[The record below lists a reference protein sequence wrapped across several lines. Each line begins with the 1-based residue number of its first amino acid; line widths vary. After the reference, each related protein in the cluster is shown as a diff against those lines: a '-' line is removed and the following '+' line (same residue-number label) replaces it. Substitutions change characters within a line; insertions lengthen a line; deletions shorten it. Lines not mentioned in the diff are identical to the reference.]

1 MSSTSQTDRRR
12 RALMGLLVI
21 ALVVGSVLLLE
32 LALWLFGVK
41 SSSEKTQNILL
52 GVARPKALREV
63 PDLGWALSPG
73 FDGVIK
79 GIRYRINALGFR
91 GPEVQKTRHKGS
103 FRVLCLGDSTTYG
116 VMVDQGQIYSSVLE
130 KQLEKI
136 LAPRTVETIN
146 AGVPGYS
153 SVQVSL
159 YFSKRCLQLD
169 PDLVTLCVGI
179 NDAFA
184 IPNLCDQDKDLYVPW
199 RRSIRRAKETLGHS
213 RIFTLLDAGLSWLV
227 KAVAQS
233 ESESQ
238 PSQGMKRRADVPC
251 YYENLLDIARKCE
264 RRGIP
269 LLLFSFSL
277 PADYSKSMLR
287 AAHNSQANYIDMEPA
302 FESAAKSISS
312 SAGEAQSQ
320 TVSPESAFAMD
331 GQPFADVY
339 EGMFSVRM
347 LATHSNRALFI
358 DPCHPT
364 PLGHK
369 LIAEQ
374 LARVIVEKGLLK
386 GAVKR

>member
-1 MSSTSQTDRRR
+1 
-12 RALMGLLVI
+12 MGLLVI
-21 ALVVGSVLLLE
+21 ALGVGSVLLLE

-52 GVARPKALREV
+52 DAARPKALRDV
-63 PDLGWALSPG
+63 PDLGWALCPG
-73 FDGVIK
+73 FNGVIK
-79 GIRYRINALGFR
+79 GIRYRINSLGFR

-116 VMVDQGQIYSSVLE
+116 VMVDQDQTYSSVLE
-130 KQLEKI
+130 KQLAKI

-199 RRSIRRAKETLGHS
+199 RRSIRRAKDALGHS

-227 KAVAQS
+227 KAVTLS
-233 ESESQ
+233 KSESQ
-238 PSQGMKRRADVPC
+238 PSQGMKPRADVHS

-302 FESAAKSISS
+302 FESAATASAH
-312 SAGEAQSQ
+312 SAGEAQSK
-320 TVSPESAFAMD
+320 TAASGPASATPGQMFA
-331 GQPFADVY
+331 GVY
-339 EGMFSVRM
+339 EGMFSSRM
-347 LATHSNRALFI
+347 LATHTNRALFI

-374 LARVIVEKGLLK
+374 LARAIAEKGLIK
-386 GAVKR
+386 GAGKR